1 MAVRRT
7 ATKIIEAFS
16 NASGTVLREEE
27 LLQSVDS
34 ATEGEIKMA
43 LNRLGQ
49 GDILARRELIND
61 TYYHC
66 HDPGSSDE
74 VLAEMNNS

>member
-7 ATKIIEAFS
+7 ATKIVEAFS
-16 NASGTVLREEE
+16 NADSTVLSESE

-43 LNRLGQ
+43 LNRLAN
-49 GDILARRELIND
+49 GDIVARRELIND

-66 HDPGSSDE
+66 HDPGRSDE
-74 VLAEMNNS
+74 VIAELINS